1 MENRDRNDVGT
12 LFKAKNKEEKEGL
25 VNVRDFKEVKT
36 WGECPQKLRTKW
48 TKTLR
53 GETEDGLTN
62 AQRREGDRGNQ
73 RVCAKSL
80 QLCLTLQPH
89 GLTVALQAPGF
100 LSMGFSR

>member
-48 TKTLR
+48 TKSLS
-53 GETEDGLTN
+53 GETGLTN

-80 QLCLTLQPH
+80 QVCLTLCNP
-89 GLTVALQAPGF
+89 TD
-100 LSMGFSR
+100 